1 MVKTKAGRSAAAKKA
16 GRTRKRNKEAKKRSK
31 TAKGA
36 KLVGTLAERTYI
48 KRYLKRKEIVQ
59 GAKGIPDIIN
69 FGKRSWEYLEIKPLR
84 GRKILNK
91 NQQKMIP
98 KLVKKGER
106 VCMIYY
112 TKKKIGHNKYKF
124 TYSRKI
130 PLETK
135 HFKSGVG
142 HLSRHGIGP
151 SPDELLNRKDRKKLG
166 IVS

>member
-1 MVKTKAGRSAAAKKA
+1 MVKTNTGRSAAAKKA

-36 KLVGTLAERTYI
+36 KLVGTLAERIYI

-91 NQQKMIP
+91 NQQKMIFAI
-98 KLVKKGER
+98 G
-106 VCMIYY
+106 VCL
-112 TKKKIGHNKYKF
+112 TQKKILQDGG
-124 TYSRKI
+124 SEI
-130 PLETK
+130 
-135 HFKSGVG
+135 SI
-142 HLSRHGIGP
+142 SQ
-151 SPDELLNRKDRKKLG
+151 
-166 IVS
+166 

>member
-1 MVKTKAGRSAAAKKA
+1 MKTSIEELLGYTLEASASDLHLSTGSKPMVRIHGQIKKLDLPIMDL
-16 GRTRKRNKEAKKRSK
+16 EAM
-31 TAKGA
+31 
-36 KLVGTLAERTYI
+36 LAI
-48 KRYLKRKEIVQ
+48 KNSV
-59 GAKGIPDIIN
+59 
-69 FGKRSWEYLEIKPLR
+69 
-84 GRKILNK
+84 LNK

>member
-1 MVKTKAGRSAAAKKA
+1 MREMYSGS
-16 GRTRKRNKEAKKRSK
+16 GQ
-31 TAKGA
+31 
-36 KLVGTLAERTYI
+36 VGTVLSIED
-48 KRYLKRKEIVQ
+48 EIVYM
-59 GAKGIPDIIN
+59 N
-69 FGKRSWEYLEIKPLR
+69 SV
-84 GRKILNK
+84 LNK

-112 TKKKIGHNKYKF
+112 TKKKIGHKKYKF

-135 HFKSGVG
+135 HFKSGTG